1 MIEKPT
7 LLLFE
12 LRGTVRRVAVAVSL
26 SSRRAPLVF
35 APSRHSGSV
44 FTLV

>member
-7 LLLFE
+7 LLL
-12 LRGTVRRVAVAVSL
+12 LSCGTVRRVAVAVSL